1 MGASQSYGKVTES
14 DDDLNSNINKL
25 IDYLDAEGGGDEEEE
40 SADGTQPEQEICN
53 STIPNSWCHDDKLSR
68 HSIEKLNELSSNG
81 VLSPENIDISTNL
94 EKIKASMDMY
104 LLYDNY
110 NLKNNVIIK
119 DLKKKLQNQNAEVKT
134 DDEQIDKLKFN
145 INNLKENIET
155 NKSIKLYL
163 LIVIILAL
171 LLIIIFSVLLYF
183 KYKV

>member
-1 MGASQSYGKVTES
+1 MGASQSYEKAALEIN
-14 DDDLNSNINKL
+14 LNSEIEDL
-25 IDYLDAEGGGDEEEE
+25 EIYLNLEALNAENSEEEAKNLAE
-40 SADGTQPEQEICN
+40 SSKCN
-53 STIPNSWCHDDKLSR
+53 PKNSNSWCSDDKLNKYSLLKLYEE
-68 HSIEKLNELSSNG
+68 EKKGGEMSVDDKTISN
-81 VLSPENIDISTNL
+81 NL

-171 LLIIIFSVLLYF
+171 LLIIIFSVLLYLKF
-183 KYKV
+183 KV